1 MPFVQFLLNFAAN
14 LLLGRPVV
22 MNVAQRNA
30 NDLDLAVLFHQI
42 FHGVLGHPVCGLKSK
57 PESFNLFPPAV
68 GIVLVA
74 ETRVRN
80 LVNRR
85 RHLVTLPGGGV
96 LDFTFGVGQD
106 TFFLQ
111 GAVVIHEERTVAS
124 TNSDV
129 TAIWHNEL
137 PDMLPEV
144 VATDGAGVSGGTD
157 FAVDVSPRA
166 TAGLPQILTE
176 RSETVA
182 EFLTSAAM
190 ARGRDE
196 TWQIVRVRT
205 LEFGT
210 AGGSVLSEA
219 SPATCVFKQ
228 QVFHV
233 FTHSFTP
240 ARSPSL
246 PAWCPYNPRT
256 RASHTCLHCVA
267 HHAACSHRDA
277 FAPAWRD

>member
-30 NDLDLAVLFHQI
+30 NDLDFAILFNQV
-42 FHGVLGHPVCGLKSK
+42 FHGVLGRPVCGLKSK
-57 PESFNLFPPAV
+57 PESFDLFPPAV

-74 ETRVRN
+74 ETRVWN

-124 TNSDV
+124 ANSDV
-129 TAIWHNEL
+129 TTVGHDEL
-137 PDMLPEV
+137 PDVLAEM
-144 VATDGAGVSGGTD
+144 VATDGASVSGGTD
-157 FAVDVSPRA
+157 FTVDVSPRTA
-166 TAGLPQILTE
+166 AGLPQILTE
-176 RSETVA
+176 RGETVA
-182 EFLTSAAM
+182 EFLASAAM
-190 ARGRDE
+190 ARGRNE

-219 SPATCVFKQ
+219 SPATGVVKQ
-228 QVFHV
+228 QGFHV
-233 FTHSFTP
+233 LTHTFTP
-240 ARSPSL
+240 
-246 PAWCPYNPRT
+246 
-256 RASHTCLHCVA
+256 V
-267 HHAACSHRDA
+267 
-277 FAPAWRD
+277 

>member
-30 NDLDLAVLFHQI
+30 NDLDFAILFNQV
-42 FHGVLGHPVCGLKSK
+42 FHGVLGRPVCGLESE
-57 PESFNLFPPAV
+57 PESFNLFPPTV
-68 GIVLVA
+68 GIILVTDARIRRLECVL
-74 ETRVRN
+74 RP
-80 LVNRR
+80 
-85 RHLVTLPGGGV
+85 LVTLRIV
-96 LDFTFGVGQD
+96 TTFGGAFGFRQHP
-106 TFFLQ
+106 FFLQ

-124 TNSDV
+124 TNSNV

-137 PDMLPEV
+137 PDVLPEV

-182 EFLTSAAM
+182 KFLTSAAM

-228 QVFHV
+228 
-233 FTHSFTP
+233 
-240 ARSPSL
+240 
-246 PAWCPYNPRT
+246 
-256 RASHTCLHCVA
+256 
-267 HHAACSHRDA
+267 
-277 FAPAWRD
+277 